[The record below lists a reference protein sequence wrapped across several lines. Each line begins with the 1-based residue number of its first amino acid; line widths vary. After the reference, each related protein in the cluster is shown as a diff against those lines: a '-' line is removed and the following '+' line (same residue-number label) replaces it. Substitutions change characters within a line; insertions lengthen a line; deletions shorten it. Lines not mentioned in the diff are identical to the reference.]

1 MTPQSN
7 RTAYIE
13 LHSAVFLFGF
23 TGILGRLITLDATV
37 LVWHRM
43 WLTAIFMFFLVK
55 ITKKWHAVAWKDL
68 VRVAFI
74 SSFIAIH
81 WVLFYASIKL
91 AGVSLA
97 MVCLSSISLFTAFLE
112 PIILKTKFSP
122 IQFVFALLAILGV
135 YIMASGQLDQLYG
148 ILIGLASAF
157 FSALFTVFN
166 KRILPKFR
174 PRMLSFIEMSFG
186 FVVLSI
192 LLPIFSI
199 FFPMDF
205 SMPAINDWVY
215 LLILSLFCTV
225 LAFNLSLNSLSS
237 LSAYTV
243 NLAINLEPVYGI
255 ILAFI
260 IFKEYELLGPG
271 FYVGTMFI
279 LLAVV
284 GDVIWKRFGKNI
296 VARTAPGSQP

>member
-1 MTPQSN
+1 MTPQST
-7 RTAYIE
+7 RTAYLE

-55 ITKKWHAVAWKDL
+55 ITKRWHTVAWQDL
-68 VRVAFI
+68 IRVALI

-112 PIILKTKFSP
+112 PLVLKTRFSP

-135 YIMASGQLDQLYG
+135 YIMASGQQDQLTG
-148 ILIGLASAF
+148 ILVGLASAF

-166 KRILPKFR
+166 KRILPKFK
-174 PRMLSFIEMSFG
+174 PRMLSFLEMTFG
-186 FVVLSI
+186 FVVLSV
-192 LLPIFSI
+192 LLPIFGL

-205 SMPAINDWVY
+205 AMPALSDWTY

-260 IFKEYELLGPG
+260 IFKEHKLLGPG
-271 FYVGTMFI
+271 FYIGTLFI
-279 LLAVV
+279 LMAVL
-284 GDVIWKRFGKNI
+284 GDVIWKRYRKN
-296 VARTAPGSQP
+296 ALTRTIPGSQP